1 MIRLSEIAAKKMINI
16 DDGRDMGQ
24 LHDFEID
31 PVGGRIQ
38 SLIVPLSERNYLF
51 RRREY
56 RSIPWQEIKK
66 IGHDVILIENSGRSI
81 PDYMIEGYHS

>member
-1 MIRLSEIAAKKMINI
+1 MIRLSEIAAKKMI
-16 DDGRDMGQ
+16 DTGDGRDMGQ

-38 SLIVPLSERNYLF
+38 SLIVPVPDRGHLF

-56 RSIPWQEIKK
+56 MSIPWQEIKK
-66 IGHDVILIENSGRSI
+66 IGHDVILIENSSRGT